1 MGFSLSWLATKG
13 KPPETVLA
21 ELGLRATGV
30 EGIAGESPALGATTA
45 TDWYLIVLD
54 AAEHRL
60 IGADVVAR
68 LSRGCEVLT
77 CTVEEHV
84 MFSQATGWRDGR
96 EEWRVTHRGED
107 GPVGLDARGDLPVP
121 FPAIRDELTARQ
133 AAEGGADADVDHLF
147 DIPVVLVQAFTGFRH
162 DEDGPDGESPVLE
175 VLASAQ
181 SAPATKPSWFGRLL
195 GR

>member
-1 MGFSLSWLATKG
+1 MGFSLSWLATRG

-30 EGIAGESPALGATTA
+30 EGIPGEFPALGATTA
-45 TDWYLIVLD
+45 TGWYLIVLD
-54 AAEHRL
+54 AAEHPL
-60 IGADVVAR
+60 IGAAVVAR

-84 MFSQATGWRDGR
+84 MFSQATGWQEGR

-107 GPVGLDARGDLPVP
+107 GPVGLDTQGDLPLQ

-133 AAEGGADADVDHLF
+133 AAEGGAEADVDHLF
-147 DIPVVLVQAFTGFRH
+147 DIPVVLVQAFTDFRH
-162 DEDGPDGESPVLE
+162 DEAGPDESSMFEVLE
-175 VLASAQ
+175 STR
-181 SAPATKPSWFGRLL
+181 SAPAAKQSWFGRLL

>member
-1 MGFSLSWLATKG
+1 MGFSLSWLAARG

-21 ELGLRATGV
+21 ELELRATGV
-30 EGIAGESPALGATTA
+30 AGIPGESPALGATTA

-54 AAEHRL
+54 GAEHRL
-60 IGADVVAR
+60 IGAAVVAR

-107 GPVGLDARGDLPVP
+107 GPVGLDAQGVLPEL
-121 FPAIRDELTARQ
+121 FPGIRDDLTARQ
-133 AAEGGADADVDHLF
+133 AADGGADADVDHLF
-147 DIPVVLVQAFTGFRH
+147 DIPVVLVQAFIGFRH
-162 DEDGPDGESPVLE
+162 DADGPDGETPAFEVLE
-175 VLASAQ
+175 STR
-181 SAPATKPSWFGRLL
+181 SAPAATQSWFARLL

>member
-1 MGFSLSWLATKG
+1 MGFALSWLATKG
-13 KPPETVLA
+13 KPTETVLA
-21 ELGLRATGV
+21 ELELRATGD
-30 EGIAGESPALGATTA
+30 EGIAGESRVVGAMTA
-45 TDWYLIVLD
+45 TGWYLIVLD
-54 AAEHRL
+54 EAEHRL
-60 IGADVVAR
+60 ISGAVIAR

-107 GPVGLDARGDLPVP
+107 GPVGLDAEGGLPAG

-133 AAEGGADADVDHLF
+133 VAEGGADAGVDYLF
-147 DIPVVLVQAFTGFRH
+147 DIPVALVQAFTGFKH
-162 DEDGPDGESPVLE
+162 DEAGLDGETLAFDVLE
-175 VLASAQ
+175 STASARAAKQ
-181 SAPATKPSWFGRLL
+181 SWLGRLL